1 VYALT
6 VKDVPGDGFWSISVY
21 NAKGYFEKNDLD
33 AYSLSNLTEK
43 LNPHGSLTVQ
53 FGACTK
59 ATVKCL
65 PIAPGWNYTVRL
77 YRSRKAILDGACSFL
92 RPSR

>member
-1 VYALT
+1 
-6 VKDVPGDGFWSISVY
+6 VPVDGFWSISVY

-43 LNPHGSLTVQ
+43 LNPDGSLTVQ

-59 ATVKCL
+59 DTVKCL
-65 PIAPGWNYTVRL
+65 PITPGWNYTVRL
-77 YRSRKAILDGACSFL
+77 LPAAEGNSGWRLVVPKAQPL
-92 RPSR
+92 RWKPAI